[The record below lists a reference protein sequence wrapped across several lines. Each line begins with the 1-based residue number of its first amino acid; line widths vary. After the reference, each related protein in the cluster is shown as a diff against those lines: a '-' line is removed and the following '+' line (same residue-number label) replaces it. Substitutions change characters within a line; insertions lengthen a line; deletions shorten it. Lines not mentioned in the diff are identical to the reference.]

1 MESPVALRHAL
12 HAHPELSGG
21 EAATAARLEEF
32 FAPLE
37 PDEIVRGIAGT
48 GIAFCFGD
56 ERRGPTIL
64 LRSELDALPI
74 REVNAVPYRSQVD
87 GVSHKCGHDGH
98 MAILSAA
105 GLAIAKRRPTAG
117 RVVLL
122 FQPAE
127 ETGAGA
133 AEVVGDPAFAR
144 IRPDR
149 VFGLHNLPGYPLGHV
164 VVRDGTFT
172 CASRGMSIDLEGRT
186 AHAAQP
192 ETGLSP
198 AAALTEIV
206 AFFDG
211 LAGGPDA
218 GGELAFA
225 TVVGAK
231 LGERAFGVAP
241 GAASVW
247 VTLRSETDGT
257 MATMVAHGE
266 ARVRAIA
273 RDAGLGV
280 VIAYQD
286 VFDATVNA
294 KDAVD
299 VVRRACDGLPVVEA
313 REPFRW
319 SEDFGRFTQVAS
331 GAFFALGAGEGTPAL
346 HDESYDFPDAL
357 IERGAD
363 VFLRIVDACFAENLS

>member
-12 HAHPELSGG
+12 HAHPDLSGG
-21 EAATAARLEEF
+21 EAGTAARLEEF

-37 PDEIVRGIAGT
+37 PDEVVRGIAGS

-56 ERRGPTIL
+56 GRRGPTIL

-74 REVNAVPYRSQVD
+74 REVNAVPYRSRVD

-105 GLAIAKRRPTAG
+105 GLGIAKRRPTAG

-133 AEVVGDPAFAR
+133 GQVVADPVFAR

-149 VFGLHNLPGYPLGHV
+149 VFALHNLPGYPLGQV

-172 CASRGMSIDLEGRT
+172 CASRGMSIALEGRT

-198 AAALTEIV
+198 AAALCEIV

-211 LAGGPDA
+211 LSGELDA

-241 GAASVW
+241 GAAAVW
-247 VTLRSETDGT
+247 VTLRSESDDT

-273 RDAGLGV
+273 REAGLGV
-280 VIAYQD
+280 DIGYQD

-294 KDAVD
+294 REAVD
-299 VVRRACDGLPVVEA
+299 VIRRACDGLPVVEA

-331 GAFFALGAGEGTPAL
+331 GALFALGAGEGTPAL
-346 HDESYDFPDAL
+346 HDERYDFPDAL
-357 IERGAD
+357 IDRGAD
-363 VFLRIVDACFAENLS
+363 VFLRIVDACLGEAAP